1 MNLFSRIKENLLEKI
16 EWILGFVILL
26 GIIYGSYTVSKTIV
40 TEPAENEN
48 VRTETARVILDA
60 GHGGR
65 DPGKV
70 GVNEVLEKDIN
81 LAIVL
86 KIQKLLEEEGI
97 TVMLT
102 RTEDTRLDENGQ
114 EYSKMAD
121 MESRVQMINEVRPE
135 MVVSIHQNSYGSE
148 EIKGAQVFY
157 YTDSEESQQM
167 AEIMQESLRTID
179 PTNDRQ
185 IKADSTYYMLKKTE
199 VPTLIVECG
208 FLTNWEEA
216 EKLADEVYQEEMAKA
231 IVDGIKKCLEKN

>member
-16 EWILGFVILL
+16 ESILGFVILL